1 MSHDK
6 VLDKVQAIIREL
18 FDDSE
23 IIINDT
29 TTSMDVNGWDSFET
43 INVFV
48 TLEEEFGIRFKMKEI
63 SCIQNIGELVE
74 CIIYHLNERH
84 HQ

>member
-1 MSHDK
+1 MSHDI

-48 TLEEEFGIRFKMKEI
+48 TL
-63 SCIQNIGELVE
+63 
-74 CIIYHLNERH
+74 
-84 HQ
+84 

>member
-1 MSHDK
+1 MVGTPLKQSTFLSHY
-6 VLDKVQAIIREL
+6 
-18 FDDSE
+18 
-23 IIINDT
+23 
-29 TTSMDVNGWDSFET
+29 
-43 INVFV
+43 
-48 TLEEEFGIRFKMKEI
+48 EEEFGIRFKMKEI